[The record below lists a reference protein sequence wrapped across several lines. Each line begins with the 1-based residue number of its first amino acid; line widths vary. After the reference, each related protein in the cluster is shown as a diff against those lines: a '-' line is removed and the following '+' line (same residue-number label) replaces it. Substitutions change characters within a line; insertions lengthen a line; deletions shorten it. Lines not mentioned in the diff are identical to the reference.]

1 MDSSFIIG
9 LEGLGVLV
17 LLIAFRVPIAY
28 SMLVVGIGGV
38 AILSG
43 PAIILSQL
51 KDLAYAQFSSYGLS
65 VVPMF
70 ILMGSLSHPCGIEP
84 GPFPGCQYLAWQVSR
99 RGSDG
104 GNCSLCRVWLS
115 VRIITRHSLYN
126 GKGGIT

>member
-1 MDSSFIIG
+1 MDNSFIIG

-51 KDLAYAQFSSYGLS
+51 KD
-65 VVPMF
+65 
-70 ILMGSLSHPCGIEP
+70 
-84 GPFPGCQYLAWQVSR
+84 
-99 RGSDG
+99 
-104 GNCSLCRVWLS
+104 
-115 VRIITRHSLYN
+115 
-126 GKGGIT
+126 